1 MDLDNAYCVR
11 DEILVKFSEPVKI
24 SNINPNT
31 ILLNNVAITTVL
43 DATVSAFADGSSTI
57 VGTATNDG
65 TYANVFKIVLGSN
78 GTNVSGGYY
87 YIAGQILKVAKTN
100 VVTVQNVNSSADIGI
115 TVPTLP
121 IQP

>member
-1 MDLDNAYCVR
+1 MG

-24 SNINPNT
+24 SNINPNN
-31 ILLNNVAITTVL
+31 ILLNDVAIATML
-43 DATVSAFADGSSTI
+43 DAKVSAFADGSSTT

-65 TYANVFKIVLGSN
+65 THANVFKVALGSN
-78 GTNVSGGYY
+78 GTSVNSGYY
-87 YIAGQILKVAKTN
+87 YIEGKILKVTKTN
-100 VVTVQNVNSSADIGI
+100 AVTIQNVNSSADVEI